1 MLIFLLFKRRA
12 HFCLRLQKTLLPRCA
27 AAKCLL
33 HCARAAA
40 GTPARSQKLSR
51 CSARLPDSSR
61 DTLALG
67 SNAAVLSSFV
77 ALLELA
83 KHRRF
88 HDGRGIKSL
97 RRVDVLS

>member
-12 HFCLRLQKTLLPRCA
+12 HFCLRLQKPLLPRCA
-27 AAKCLL
+27 AAKRLL
-33 HCARAAA
+33 H
-40 GTPARSQKLSR
+40 
-51 CSARLPDSSR
+51 CSARLPDPSR